1 MSLNASTDEVGHV
14 EVRLAQPDGPR
25 RITRAEELRLALA
38 DEIINGSLAPGA
50 TLEETALAQRFNVSR
65 TPVREALRQLAAS
78 GLVETRPHRGAVVA
92 NLSHERLAAMFEAMA
107 ELEAICAGLAA
118 ERMS

>member
-1 MSLNASTDEVGHV
+1 MSLNESTDETGHL
-14 EVRLAQPDGPR
+14 EARPAQAGEAR

-50 TLEETALAQRFNVSR
+50 TLDETLLAQRFNVSR

-78 GLVETRPHRGAVVA
+78 T
-92 NLSHERLAAMFEAMA
+92 N
-107 ELEAICAGLAA
+107 
-118 ERMS
+118 